1 MRSCSTIALAAV
13 LFSLSFGQAPKE
25 KPKDP
30 GSEPLPRIP
39 ASSPE
44 ESAKQFEIHPSFK
57 IEVAAAEPLVMSPVA
72 AEFDEDGRLYVVEL
86 PEYNQYGSTK
96 PHGKGRVVMLEDS
109 DGDGKFDKR
118 TIVVA
123 DLEYP
128 TAVFPWNGGIYVGA
142 APDLFYLKNGEK
154 KVILTGFGKDKA
166 GEGQLNS
173 FRWTLDNRILISTGS
188 DGGEI
193 VRVDGTN
200 EKPVGVRSL
209 NILLDPRTNTF
220 ETISGGG
227 QHGLTLDDWGNTF
240 TCGNSD
246 PCHHLVYDVRY
257 LAKNPAVQAPPPS
270 VNIAPGGKYTK
281 LHRISETEPWRA
293 LRTKLRKEG
302 AVPGSDEGGQPSGFF
317 TGATGITVY
326 RGDAYPE
333 EFNGNAFVGE
343 VANNLVFRAKLT
355 PKGPTFVAE
364 RADADKEFLAS
375 KDIWFRPVQF
385 FQGPDGCLYVIDMY
399 RELIEGAAFLAPPI
413 LKNVD
418 PSAGVDK
425 GRLWRIVPT
434 KPLAASRRSP
444 KLSVASTEELV
455 KLLEHPNGWH
465 RDTAARLLY
474 QRQDAK
480 AEPLLKSAMAQS
492 KSPVGRAHAAAALLG
507 LQKPTYA
514 VLRPLLRDPNPHV
527 RRFALQKV
535 ARSNLGLPL
544 ADFALLAKDDDPAVR
559 LELAWALAQFDIDE
573 LGAPLREFVQRDL
586 ADPWFRLAVIT
597 AVTGNDAGYGALD
610 FIEDA
615 NLRKSQ
621 QGRAFIEL
629 LIETAGASK
638 SRTTAT
644 AALRAI
650 SRLRD
655 QEVGYQVQLLG
666 ILLKRISEENLRYLQ
681 KNATAQALFEQLHE
695 RAREVAFNNKVRE
708 DERALAI
715 RAMASETFDNLRE
728 LFDMA
733 LKPNQPRSV
742 QVAAFELLAR
752 VGTTDET
759 PKLILKAW
767 PSLSPQVRATAT
779 EVFLSR
785 PGWIQAFF
793 DAVEAKKIARGDI
806 DPARIALL
814 MKSPNRSVRVQAE
827 ELFKGVAATGRR
839 EVVASYQKALTLK
852 GDAMRGKAVFKKECS
867 ACHKLE
873 DVGNEVGAD
882 LKAIRDRGTENM
894 LLNILDPNREV
905 KPQYLAYT
913 LETTSGKSYSGM
925 IAAETP
931 NSVTIRLLDG
941 RSETVQRG
949 DIDTL
954 RSTGLSFMPEGLEK
968 QIDVQAMAD
977 LLAYLNS
984 IK

>member
-1 MRSCSTIALAAV
+1 MRTLIGVGLSIL
-13 LFSLSFGQAPKE
+13 LLSFSHAQPTKE
-25 KPKDP
+25 KTKAPAP
-30 GSEPLPRIP
+30 EPLPRIAP
-39 ASSPE
+39 SSPE
-44 ESAKQFEIHPSFK
+44 ESARQFEIHPAFR
-57 IEVAAAEPLVMSPVA
+57 IELAAAEPLVMSPVA

-96 PHGKGRVVMLEDS
+96 PHGKGRVVMLEDT

-118 TIVVA
+118 TIVA
-123 DLEYP
+123 GDLDYP
-128 TAVFPWNGGIYVGA
+128 TAVFPWDGGLFVGA
-142 APDLFYLKNGEK
+142 APDLFYIKNGDK
-154 KVILTGFGKDKA
+154 KVVLTGFGKDKA

-173 FRWTLDNRILISTGS
+173 FRWSLENRILISTGI

-193 VRVDGTN
+193 TRPDGKG
-200 EKPVGVRSL
+200 EKPVNVRSL
-209 NILLDPRTNTF
+209 NILLDPRSGKF
-220 ETISGGG
+220 ETTSGGG
-227 QHGLTLDDWGNTF
+227 QHGLTLDDWGNVF

-317 TGATGITVY
+317 TGATGITAY
-326 RGDAYPE
+326 RGDAYPD
-333 EFNGNAFVGE
+333 EFKGNAFVGE
-343 VANNLVFRAKLT
+343 VANNLVFRAKLV
-355 PKGPTFVAE
+355 PKGVTFVAE
-364 RADADKEFLAS
+364 RADKDKEFLAS

-385 FQGPDGCLYVIDMY
+385 FHGPDGCLYILDMY

-425 GRLWRIVPT
+425 GRVWRIVPKDF
-434 KPLAASRRSP
+434 KPRKSP
-444 KLSVASTEELV
+444 KLSTATTDELV

-474 QRQDAK
+474 QRQDNMVAD
-480 AEPLLKSAMAQS
+480 LLKKMATDS
-492 KSPVGRAHAAAALLG
+492 KSPLGRIQALGAMRGIGALRQEMAVKAARTDA
-507 LQKPTYA
+507 
-514 VLRPLLRDPNPHV
+514 DPHV
-527 RRFALQKV
+527 REQAL
-535 ARSNLGLPL
+535 
-544 ADFALLAKDDDPAVR
+544 
-559 LELAWALAQFDIDE
+559 
-573 LGAPLREFVQRDL
+573 
-586 ADPWFRLAVIT
+586 RLARVD
-597 AVTGNDAGYGALD
+597 GLD
-610 FIEDA
+610 FIVERFDDPDPRVRFQALWSVRQYMDDLHITQSRLLNVARKDGGEPWMRLALLSALSGVTMGENFCLFVKDA
-615 NLRKSQ
+615 ELRRLPH
-621 QGRAFIEL
+621 GVEILHALAEM
-629 LIETAGASK
+629 TGAQK
-638 SRTTAT
+638 GGEYVKD
-644 AALRAI
+644 ALR
-650 SRLRD
+650 S
-655 QEVGYQVQLLG
+655 
-666 ILLKRISEENLRYLQ
+666 
-681 KNATAQALFEQLHE
+681 
-695 RAREVAFNNKVRE
+695 
-708 DERALAI
+708 I
-715 RAMASETFDNLRE
+715 RSLPASETRIASSLLRSLFRRTSGETVRRLRGDAETAAILNEMLESAQRLALNLKEPAADRADAIRSLEIQTFEKVAE
-728 LFDMA
+728 LMKTA
-733 LKPNQPRSV
+733 LKPDQPRPV
-742 QVAAFELLAR
+742 QVATLELLGK
-752 VGTTDET
+752 VGSEKA
-759 PKLILKAW
+759 PEVILKAW
-767 PSLSPQVRATAT
+767 PSMSPQVRATAT

-785 PGWIQAFF
+785 PNWVQAFL

-814 MKSPNRSVRVQAE
+814 MKSPNRSVRIRTE
-827 ELFKGVAATGRR
+827 ELFKGVGPSQRK
-839 EVVASYQKALTLK
+839 EVVAAYQKALTIK
-852 GDAMRGKAVFKKECS
+852 GDPIKGKAVFKKDCS

-913 LETTSGKSYSGM
+913 LETTSGKSFSGM